1 MGPLARPQRSY
12 IDRMHPNLSPADA
25 ELNRTASWGAV
36 VALSLGAFALVASE
50 FMPVSL
56 LTPIATDL
64 RISEGQAGQSIAVS
78 GFFALLTSL
87 SIASLAGRLDR
98 KVLLLGLTL
107 LMIVSGTIAAFAPN
121 FAVFMVGR
129 AFIGVAIGGF
139 WSMSAATA
147 MRLVPERDVPR
158 ALAIVNGGN
167 ALATVIAAPLGSF
180 LGGLIGWRWAFFCIV
195 PVAALAFCWKLASLP
210 RMAPASGSRPGNAFH
225 LLKRPTV
232 ALGLAAVS
240 LFFMGQFA
248 LFTYLRPFLETVTHV
263 APSMLSLMLL
273 VVGVA
278 GFAGTA
284 LIGRFLGEG
293 LSTTLVII
301 PAVMVIIAVAL
312 VLFGASVGMTTVL
325 LAAWGLV
332 ATAAPV
338 GWWTWL
344 ARTLPQDA
352 EAGGG
357 LMVAIVQ
364 LAITLGATLGG
375 LLFDTSGYQATFA
388 LSAVLLVAATG
399 LALWM
404 RALESAD
411 RSTPEAHGAR
421 QHHRHA
427 GLPRRGAGAQLHP
440 GGGQARHL
448 AVRAEPHHP
457 RLGGA
462 PGRAA
467 AHPDDA
473 QCLSDGSR

>member
-1 MGPLARPQRSY
+1 MHPNTSSVEARPQS
-12 IDRMHPNLSPADA
+12 A
-25 ELNRTASWGAV
+25 ASWSAV
-36 VALSLGAFALVASE
+36 VALSLAAFTLVASE

-64 RISEGQAGQSIAVS
+64 HISQGQAGQSIAVS
-78 GFFALLTSL
+78 GLFALLTSL

-107 LMIVSGTIAAFAPN
+107 LMIASGTIAAFAPN
-121 FAVFMVGR
+121 YPVFMVGR

-167 ALATVIAAPLGSF
+167 ALATVIAAPLGSL
-180 LGGLIGWRWAFFCIV
+180 LGSLVGWRWAFFCIV
-195 PVAALAFCWKLASLP
+195 PVAAIAFCWKLASLP
-210 RMAPASGSRPGNAFH
+210 RMPPTSASRSVSAFA
-225 LLKRPTV
+225 LLKRPSV

-240 LFFMGQFA
+240 LLFMGQFA

-263 APSMLSLMLL
+263 APSTLSLMLL

-284 LIGRFLGEG
+284 LIGRFLGKG
-293 LSTTLVII
+293 LSTTLAVI
-301 PAVMVIIAVAL
+301 PAVMVVIAVAL
-312 VLFGASVGMTTVL
+312 VLFGASLGITVFL

-332 ATAAPV
+332 GTAAPV

-344 ARTLPQDA
+344 ARTLPDDA

-375 LLFDTSGYQATFA
+375 VLFDRSGYQATFA
-388 LSAVLLVAATG
+388 LSAVLLAAASG

-404 RALESAD
+404 RCLEFAKQSLLQ
-411 RSTPEAHGAR
+411 AHAPR
-421 QHHRHA
+421 QPQRHA
-427 GLPRRGAGAQLHP
+427 GVPRRRAGAQLHA
-440 GGGQARHL
+440 GGGQAGHL
-448 AVRAEPHHP
+448 AVSAEPHHP
-457 RLGGA
+457 R
-462 PGRAA
+462 P
-467 AHPDDA
+467 
-473 QCLSDGSR
+473 

>member
-1 MGPLARPQRSY
+1 
-12 IDRMHPNLSPADA
+12 MHPTPSSVEVQP
-25 ELNRTASWGAV
+25 RHTASWGAV

-56 LTPIATDL
+56 LTPIAATL

-78 GFFALLTSL
+78 GLFALLTSL
-87 SIASLAGRLDR
+87 SISSLVGRLDR
-98 KVLLLGLTL
+98 KMLLLGLTL

-147 MRLVPERDVPR
+147 MRLVPAPDVPR

-167 ALATVIAAPLGSF
+167 ALATVIAAPLGS
-180 LGGLIGWRWAFFCIV
+180 LVGGLIGWRWAFFCIV
-195 PVAALAFCWKLASLP
+195 PVAAIAFFWKLATLP
-210 RMAPASGSRPGNAFH
+210 QMPPANALRTGNALR
-225 LLKRPTV
+225 LLKRPVV
-232 ALGLAAVS
+232 ALGLVAVS

-248 LFTYLRPFLETVTHV
+248 LFTYLRPFLETVTQV
-263 APSMLSLMLL
+263 APSTLSLVLL

-284 LIGRFLGEG
+284 LIGRFLGDR
-293 LSTTLVII
+293 LATTLAVI
-301 PAVMVIIAVAL
+301 PAMMVVIAVAL
-312 VLFGASVGMTTVL
+312 VFFGASLAITVSL

-344 ARTLPQDA
+344 TRTLPHDA

-375 LLFDTSGYQATFA
+375 VLFDRSGYQASFA
-388 LSAVLLVAATG
+388 LSAVLLVAASAT
-399 LALWM
+399 ALWM
-404 RALESAD
+404 RRLESAD
-411 RSTPEAHGAR
+411 RSPGEANGAR

-427 GLPRRGAGAQLHP
+427 GLPCRGAGAQLYP

-448 AVRAEPHHP
+448 AVRIEPHH
-457 RLGGA
+457 R
-462 PGRAA
+462 RA
-467 AHPDDA
+467 
-473 QCLSDGSR
+473 

>member
-1 MGPLARPQRSY
+1 MNPNSSFSQS
-12 IDRMHPNLSPADA
+12 HPHS
-25 ELNRTASWGAV
+25 TASWGAV

-64 RISEGQAGQSIAVS
+64 HISEGQAGQSIAVS

-98 KVLLLGLTL
+98 KLLLLGLTL

-121 FAVFMVGR
+121 YAVFMVGR

-147 MRLVPERDVPR
+147 MRLVPEQDVPR

-180 LGGLIGWRWAFFCIV
+180 LGSLVGWRWAFFCIV
-195 PVAALAFCWKLASLP
+195 PVAVIAFGWKLVSLP
-210 RMAPASGSRPGNAFH
+210 RMPPVGASRSGNAFG
-225 LLKRPTV
+225 LLKQPAV

-263 APSMLSLMLL
+263 APATLSVLLL

-293 LSTTLVII
+293 MLTTLAVI
-301 PAVMVIIAVAL
+301 PAVMVVISVAL
-312 VLFGASVGMTTVL
+312 ALFGASVGATTFL

-344 ARTLPQDA
+344 ARTLPHDA

-375 LLFDTSGYQATFA
+375 LLFDRSGYQATFA
-388 LSAVLLVAATG
+388 LSAVLLTAASG

-404 RALESAD
+404 RRLEFAD
-411 RSTPEAHGAR
+411 PSPPEAHATR
-421 QHHRHA
+421 QHQRHA
-427 GLPRRGAGAQLHP
+427 GLSRRRAGAQLHP

-448 AVRAEPHHP
+448 AVGAEPHHP
-457 RLGGA
+457 GAGGT
-462 PGRAA
+462 PGCPA
-467 AHPDDA
+467 AHPHHA
-473 QCLSDGSR
+473 QRLADGSR